1 MLPELKVAQLRHFVW
16 VAELKGFRAAAE
28 KAHRTQPAI
37 SLSIAGL
44 EERLGEALFE
54 KRNTRMSNAELTP
67 FGQYFFPKA
76 KELIAHHD
84 RIAEDMVLLSKH
96 KTGHLRLAS
105 VPSIASRVLP
115 DLLQEFM
122 SSSPDLHISF
132 YDDNS
137 AAVLKMVE
145 TQKVDFGIAHLFH
158 KEEHLDKEF
167 ISIWQDQIGVVC
179 PKDHPLAQQASVH
192 WTQLKQHRLISN
204 GTSRLLEDSE
214 ARPLLELSQFYVS
227 NMISLIA
234 MLEAGFGVTT
244 LPWYAF
250 PQESTKLSFIPLA
263 DPQVVR
269 RIGLV
274 LLKNTTLSP
283 PAQGLVDFI
292 LKKTSSEGSITQE

>member
-1 MLPELKVAQLRHFVW
+1 MSLEFKIAQLRHFVW

-37 SLSIAGL
+37 SLSVSGL
-44 EERLGEALFE
+44 EDRLGEALFE
-54 KRNTRMSNAELTP
+54 KRNSRMTKAELTP
-67 FGQYFFPKA
+67 FGQYFLPKA

-84 RIAEDMVLLSKH
+84 RLAEDMLLLAKH

-115 DLLQEFM
+115 ELLREFVAD
-122 SSSPDLHISF
+122 SPDLHISF

-137 AAVLKMVE
+137 AAVLQMVE
-145 TQKVDFGIAHLFH
+145 SQKVDFGIAHLFH
-158 KEEHLDKEF
+158 KEEHSDKEF
-167 ISIWQDQIGVVC
+167 VFIWEDQIGVVC
-179 PKDHPLAQQASVH
+179 PNDHPLAQQDSVH
-192 WTQLKQHRLISN
+192 WTELKQHRLIGN

-250 PQESTKLSFIPLA
+250 PQDSTQLSFIPLA

-283 PAQGLVDFI
+283 PAQALVDFI
-292 LKKTSSEGSITQE
+292 LTKTLKDSSAQ

>member
-1 MLPELKVAQLRHFVW
+1 MLPELKIAQLRHFVW
-16 VAELKGFRAAAE
+16 VAELKGFHAAAE

-37 SLSIAGL
+37 SLSIRDL
-44 EERLGEALFE
+44 ESKLGEVLFE
-54 KRNTRMSNAELTP
+54 KRNAKTAKAELTP
-67 FGQYFFPKA
+67 FGLYFLPKA

-84 RIAEDMVLLSKH
+84 RIAEDMTLLADNKS
-96 KTGHLRLAS
+96 GHLRLAS

-115 DLLQEFM
+115 ILLQEFVAAA
-122 SSSPDLHISF
+122 PDLHISF

-158 KEEHLDKEF
+158 EEEHPDKKF
-167 ISIWQDQIGVVC
+167 IPIWQDQIGVVC
-179 PKDHPLAQQASVH
+179 PKGHPLAQQKTLH
-192 WTQLKQHRLISN
+192 WTALKPHRLISN

-214 ARPLLELSQFYVS
+214 ASPLLGLSQFYVS

-250 PQESTKLSFIPLA
+250 PQESTKLSFIPLV
-263 DPQVVR
+263 DPHVVR
-269 RIGLV
+269 RIGIV
-274 LLKNTTLSP
+274 LLKNKSLTP
-283 PAQGLVDFI
+283 PSQALLDFI
-292 LKKTSSEGSITQE
+292 LKKTESSQV